1 MQIEISVIA
10 TSNNIE
16 KLHSVLQPR
25 FFVVKLEPYT
35 YEQFYEITVQLLT
48 SNNNNVDE
56 ETAKAT
62 ADAVWNTSRNIRDSI
77 KIGRMAKAV
86 EDVDWLVTTFLR

>member
-35 YEQFYEITVQLLT
+35 YEQFYEITV
-48 SNNNNVDE
+48 
-56 ETAKAT
+56 
-62 ADAVWNTSRNIRDSI
+62 
-77 KIGRMAKAV
+77 
-86 EDVDWLVTTFLR
+86 